1 MEPARDLP
9 SLADRL
15 PPHDQEAE
23 QAVLG
28 AMMLER
34 DAIARVVN
42 VLGPDDFYFEAHRTI
57 YQGIMALFERGAPV
71 DIQTLGVHLKDLEV
85 LDQIGGMAYLTAL
98 YDAVPTAANVEHYG
112 RAVREKAT
120 RRGLIKA
127 AEAVK
132 KMAHDTARGTD
143 EVVDEAEAT
152 VFSVG
157 QRIISQVFTPLKPLL
172 RQTYDDIEEMAK
184 HHTPASGMSSGFASL
199 DQITSGFQ
207 PADLIVVA
215 GRPSMGKTALA
226 LNVAA
231 HAAVRE
237 RIPVALFSLE
247 MSKEQVALRIL
258 CSEAR
263 VEQQAVRSG
272 WVEDEDL
279 QRLMRAT
286 EVLYDAPVYIDDTAS
301 MNVLEMRGKA
311 RHLQAMVGGIGLIVV
326 DYLQLM
332 HGHGRVENRTQ
343 EISQVARG
351 LKSLARE
358 MHVPI
363 LALSQLSRAVEARP
377 VKRPMLSDLRE
388 SGSIEAE
395 ADVVMFIY
403 RPAYYGPD
411 ELRRVD
417 YDPADQTI
425 TEVIVAKQRNGPT
438 DTARLAW
445 IGRHIRFEPREE
457 YRAPD
462 YVD

>member
-1 MEPARDLP
+1 
-9 SLADRL
+9 
-15 PPHDQEAE
+15 
-23 QAVLG
+23 
-28 AMMLER
+28 MMLER
-34 DAIARVVN
+34 DAIARVVHLLDPN
-42 VLGPDDFYFEAHRTI
+42 DFYSEPHRVI
-57 YQGIMALFERGAPV
+57 YEGILALFERASPV
-71 DIQTLGVHLKDLEV
+71 DIQTLGVHLRDQGVLERV
-85 LDQIGGMAYLTAL
+85 GGMATLMAL
-98 YDAVPTAANVEHYG
+98 YDAVPTAANAEHYA
-112 RAVREKAT
+112 RAVRSKAT
-120 RRGLIKA
+120 RRALIGA
-127 AEAVK
+127 AEEVK
-132 KMAHDTARGTD
+132 KLAHDTARETD
-143 EVVDEAEAT
+143 EVVDESEAAI
-152 VFSVG
+152 FAIG
-157 QRIISQVFTPLKPLL
+157 QRTISQDFVLLKPLL
-172 RQTYDDIEEMAK
+172 RETYDNIEEMAK
-184 HHTPASGMSSGFASL
+184 HHTPASGLASGFTVL

-207 PADLIVVA
+207 SADLVILA

-226 LNVAA
+226 LNVAT
-231 HAAVRE
+231 HVAVRE
-237 RIPVALFSLE
+237 RLPVALFSLE
-247 MSKEQVALRIL
+247 MSKEQLALRIL

-279 QRLMRAT
+279 QRLTRAT
-286 EVLYDAPVYIDDTAS
+286 EILYDAPVYIDDTAT

-311 RHLQAMVGGIGLIVV
+311 RRLQAEVGGLGLMVV

-332 HGHGRVENRTQ
+332 QGHGRFENRTQ

-351 LKSLARE
+351 LKALARE
-358 MHVPI
+358 MRVPI
-363 LALSQLSRAVEARP
+363 LALSQLSRAVEQRP

-445 IGRHIRFEPREE
+445 VGRHIRFESREE